1 MERISRDNAAL
12 CLIDHQ
18 TGLLTGVR
26 DIPVGELK
34 HNVVA
39 LAKAAQILGLPVI
52 VATTAKDE
60 LWGPTV
66 PELVAALKGDYA
78 KIDRMTVNAW
88 DDPAFVAAVKKT
100 GRSHLIFAGVA
111 TQVCAA
117 YPAYSALDAGYQS
130 YVVMDASGAFSL
142 AEREAGIARMV
153 QRGVILG
160 LLRHHRGNDAQQCGP
175 AFERGLRRSRYGFRG
190 PCRADLE
197 SGRRQGAKVESKRRS
212 VDHGHPGTQ
221 RSLRTSNS
229 PAMVS
234 VWSGRSTRLRAERS
248 RSR

>member
-26 DIPVGELK
+26 DITVGELK

-100 GRSHLIFAGVA
+100 GRSHLIFAGVV

-117 YPAYSALDAGYQS
+117 YPAYSALDAGYHS
-130 YVVMDASGAFSL
+130 YVVLDASGAFSL

-153 QRGVILG
+153 QRGVILTDYFAITVEMMRSNADPRANEVYAALDMDFAVLVG
-160 LLRHHRGNDAQQCGP
+160 QISKADA
-175 AFERGLRRSRYGFRG
+175 
-190 PCRADLE
+190 
-197 SGRRQGAKVESKRRS
+197 AKAQKSSRS
-212 VDHGHPGTQ
+212 V
-221 RSLRTSNS
+221 
-229 PAMVS
+229 A
-234 VWSGRSTRLRAERS
+234 A
-248 RSR
+248 

>member
-1 MERISRDNAAL
+1 MSTRGEDRFDSTEASPWMRPFVPRRFLRNGHL
-12 CLIDHQ
+12 Q
-18 TGLLTGVR
+18 TIAG
-26 DIPVGELK
+26 
-34 HNVVA
+34 NF
-39 LAKAAQILGLPVI
+39 LPRSNHLP
-52 VATTAKDE
+52 A
-60 LWGPTV
+60 PV

-153 QRGVILG
+153 QRGVILTDYFAITVEMMRSNADPRANEVYAALDMDFAVLVG
-160 LLRHHRGNDAQQCGP
+160 QISKADA
-175 AFERGLRRSRYGFRG
+175 
-190 PCRADLE
+190 
-197 SGRRQGAKVESKRRS
+197 AKAQKSSRS
-212 VDHGHPGTQ
+212 V
-221 RSLRTSNS
+221 
-229 PAMVS
+229 A
-234 VWSGRSTRLRAERS
+234 A
-248 RSR
+248 

>member
-1 MERISRDNAAL
+1 MMDQRGEFIA
-12 CLIDHQ
+12 
-18 TGLLTGVR
+18 GLGS
-26 DIPVGELK
+26 
-34 HNVVA
+34 
-39 LAKAAQILGLPVI
+39 
-52 VATTAKDE
+52 ATASPRPRKTSCG
-60 LWGPTV
+60 GPTV

-153 QRGVILG
+153 QRGVILTDYFAITVEMMRSNADPRANEVYAALDMDFAVLVG
-160 LLRHHRGNDAQQCGP
+160 QISKADA
-175 AFERGLRRSRYGFRG
+175 
-190 PCRADLE
+190 
-197 SGRRQGAKVESKRRS
+197 AK
-212 VDHGHPGTQ
+212 
-221 RSLRTSNS
+221 
-229 PAMVS
+229 A
-234 VWSGRSTRLRAERS
+234 
-248 RSR
+248 

>member
-18 TGLLTGVR
+18 TGLLTGDR
-26 DIPVGELK
+26 DIALGELK
-34 HNVVA
+34 HNVVG

-52 VATTAKDE
+52 LATTAKDE

-111 TQVCAA
+111 TPGFSA
-117 YPAYSALDAGYQS
+117 YPAYSPLDAGYQS
-130 YVVMDASGAFSL
+130 YVLMHSSGACSPS
-142 AEREAGIARMV
+142 E
-153 QRGVILG
+153 
-160 LLRHHRGNDAQQCGP
+160 GP
-175 AFERGLRRSRYGFRG
+175 A
-190 PCRADLE
+190 
-197 SGRRQGAKVESKRRS
+197 
-212 VDHGHPGTQ
+212 
-221 RSLRTSNS
+221 
-229 PAMVS
+229 
-234 VWSGRSTRLRAERS
+234 
-248 RSR
+248 

>member
-26 DIPVGELK
+26 DITVEEVKL
-34 HNVVA
+34 NVVA

-52 VATTAKDE
+52 VGTTAKDE

-100 GRSHLIFAGVA
+100 GRSHLIFARVV

-117 YPAYSALDAGYQS
+117 HPPYSALDAGYHS
-130 YVVMDASGAFSL
+130 HVVLDASGAFNL
-142 AEREAGIARMV
+142 TEPDAGIPPKG
-153 QRGVILG
+153 QRPGILTDYFAIP
-160 LLRHHRGNDAQQCGP
+160 L
-175 AFERGLRRSRYGFRG
+175 
-190 PCRADLE
+190 
-197 SGRRQGAKVESKRRS
+197 
-212 VDHGHPGTQ
+212 
-221 RSLRTSNS
+221 
-229 PAMVS
+229 
-234 VWSGRSTRLRAERS
+234 
-248 RSR
+248 

>member
-26 DIPVGELK
+26 DITVGELK

-39 LAKAAQILGLPVI
+39 LAKAAQVLGLPII

-60 LWGPTV
+60 LWGPTL

-100 GRSHLIFAGVA
+100 GALI
-111 TQVCAA
+111 
-117 YPAYSALDAGYQS
+117 
-130 YVVMDASGAFSL
+130 
-142 AEREAGIARMV
+142 
-153 QRGVILG
+153 
-160 LLRHHRGNDAQQCGP
+160 
-175 AFERGLRRSRYGFRG
+175 
-190 PCRADLE
+190 
-197 SGRRQGAKVESKRRS
+197 
-212 VDHGHPGTQ
+212 
-221 RSLRTSNS
+221 
-229 PAMVS
+229 
-234 VWSGRSTRLRAERS
+234 
-248 RSR
+248 

>member
-26 DIPVGELK
+26 DIAVGELK

-39 LAKAAQILGLPVI
+39 LAKAAQILGVPVI

-66 PELVAALKGDYA
+66 PELIAALKGDYA

-100 GRSHLIFAGVA
+100 GGSHLIFAGVA
-111 TQVCAA
+111 TEGLPAH
-117 YPAYSALDAGYQS
+117 PAYFALDARYPSLLGFG
-130 YVVMDASGAFSL
+130 ASG
-142 AEREAGIARMV
+142 
-153 QRGVILG
+153 
-160 LLRHHRGNDAQQCGP
+160 
-175 AFERGLRRSRYGFRG
+175 
-190 PCRADLE
+190 
-197 SGRRQGAKVESKRRS
+197 
-212 VDHGHPGTQ
+212 
-221 RSLRTSNS
+221 
-229 PAMVS
+229 
-234 VWSGRSTRLRAERS
+234 
-248 RSR
+248 